1 MNYEA
6 QNNPDAAS
14 VPQEVV
20 ESGEPISTEAPAGV
34 EKPNYKM
41 RFLETTRTSMKI
53 CLDTGVFGS
62 YTPEEGLLIE
72 TIVARVKKKLPAYIT
87 SSTDI
92 KIDDLDFINVT
103 PKDDLQFD
111 QPTVDLISAKFNSIL
126 EDQLSKW

>member
-1 MNYEA
+1 
-6 QNNPDAAS
+6 
-14 VPQEVV
+14 
-20 ESGEPISTEAPAGV
+20 
-34 EKPNYKM
+34 
-41 RFLETTRTSMKI
+41 MKI

-72 TIVARVKKKLPAYIT
+72 TIVARVKKELPAYIT